1 MNLTDLRGEL
11 DTRSHP
17 GENLIGAV
25 RLAGVHHRVRTMRRR
40 RVVVGGATTLI
51 VIVAVITGAGMVNV
65 RATPDPYWGTAED
78 SVNGFARYAAGSLLI
93 DTASA
98 TPPDGEV
105 VFTAR
110 AGDLGFTFAQRCEVR
125 EPDQV
130 LVTWAVDGQTVGGF
144 SCGPANVTYYALIGI
159 AWTSLGVRS
168 GQTVR
173 VTARLRE
180 RTVAGRPT
188 DLSRGTLA
196 VGLMLRMPV
205 DQYPFPSP
213 PPTLRP
219 LVASGLPDPKYE
231 YALRL
236 VESDP
241 ADPNAPR
248 TAVVEEP
255 GAIDIRLAA
264 QTPGYIDVLLN
275 GETVC
280 TAEWWDYAAGVYGC
294 PYSDSMTDARPVIV
308 TLVPRLMRGAWQATI
323 RP

>member
-11 DTRSHP
+11 DTRSRP

-25 RLAGVHHRVRTMRRR
+25 RLAGVHHRVRTMKRR

-51 VIVAVITGAGMVNV
+51 VIVAVITGTGMI
-65 RATPDPYWGTAED
+65 AQPKPGPYWSTGED
-78 SVNGFARYAAGSLLI
+78 AVNGFARYAVGSLLV

-98 TPPDGEV
+98 SPPDGEV
-105 VFTAR
+105 SLTAQ
-110 AGDLGFTFAQRCEVR
+110 AGDLGFTFAQRCEMR
-125 EPDQV
+125 QSDQFIV
-130 LVTWAVDGQTVGGF
+130 SWAVDGQAVGGL
-144 SCGPANVTYYALIGI
+144 SCGPTAVTYFALTGLT
-159 AWTSLGVRS
+159 WRSLGVRS

-180 RTVAGRPT
+180 RTVDNTPA
-188 DLSRGTLA
+188 DLSQGTLA
-196 VGLMLRMPV
+196 VALMRRVPV

-236 VESDP
+236 VDSDP
-241 ADPNAPR
+241 ADPNATR
-248 TAVVEEP
+248 TTVVEEP

-264 QTPGYIDVLLN
+264 QTPGSIAVLLN
-275 GETVC
+275 GVTAC
-280 TAEWWDYAAGVYGC
+280 TAEWWDYAAGVYEC
-294 PYSDSMTDARPVIV
+294 PYTADTTYSRPLTV
-308 TLVPRLMRGAWQATI
+308 TLVPQRMRGAWRATI